1 MFKYT
6 EVKKERG
13 GEKNF
18 TWRSERVSLES
29 LNYKEE
35 GEVGDVTAQFATPG
49 SHAPFTAAHC
59 YKLVHE
65 VSPGLRLLIITKS
78 PL

>member
-13 GEKNF
+13 REKNF

-29 LNYKEE
+29 LNYKE
-35 GEVGDVTAQFATPG
+35 GWGGRGKGVTTRL
-49 SHAPFTAAHC
+49 SLLHLAHTH
-59 YKLVHE
+59 L
-65 VSPGLRLLIITKS
+65 SLLRIVTNWCTKFHQACDY
-78 PL
+78 